1 MVMNNVEKIKPML
14 IEGMAAMLPE
24 VELPRITNAQ
34 TLSELEFA
42 SYESF
47 KDNGMDGYHGLL
59 LFAGALREVNK
70 R

>member
-1 MVMNNVEKIKPML
+1 MTVEEIKPRL
-14 IEGMAAMLPE
+14 IERMAAMLPE

-47 KDNGMDGYHGLL
+47 KDNGMDGYHGRL
-59 LFAGALREVNK
+59 LFAITLRECLATQG
-70 R
+70 